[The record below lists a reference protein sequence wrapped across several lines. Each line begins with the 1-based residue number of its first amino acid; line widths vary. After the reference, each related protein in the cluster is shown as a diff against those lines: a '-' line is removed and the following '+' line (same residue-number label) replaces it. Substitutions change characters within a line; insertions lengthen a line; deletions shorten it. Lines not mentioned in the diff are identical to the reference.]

1 MALMLYRVLFFCR
14 NNPEQG
20 WQGKGQPQSDFNKAV
35 LTALV
40 LQQGTSGTAIV
51 QSPRGIE
58 KVIGPEYGL
67 PPAPA
72 WRT

>member
-1 MALMLYRVLFFCR
+1 MYRVLFFCR

-35 LTALV
+35 LLAIV
-40 LQQGTSGTAIV
+40 LQQGTSGTSIV
-51 QSPRGIE
+51 QSQRGLE

-67 PPAPA
+67 PPVPP
-72 WRT
+72 WGT